1 MRDRFSMSDEAHDIA
16 GEPRH
21 VMKLVQQEGSNGGP
35 TL

>member
-21 VMKLVQQEGSNGGP
+21 VKLVQQEVSNGGP